1 MPSHRSRSLT
11 RLSPWLLAFGLGVAP
26 MVLASSQ
33 GCSSVQDVDTGSAEF
48 IGTTAQA
55 LSAADVTRVRVT
67 VSGPG
72 IATPITHD
80 LVRVSGQWR
89 GTIGAIPVGVGRNFH
104 GDAYDAGGTVV
115 YRGDAPAV
123 TITKGTTAL
132 VSLLLQQAQAP
143 VPFQNSAP
151 RIDSMT
157 ASSNAVSPGDVVSL
171 AATAH
176 DPDAEAL
183 TYAWTAT
190 GGTFTNGTS
199 LAAQWTAPAT
209 EGSYNLTIRATD
221 PKSAVAAT
229 TFTVNVAAANA
240 RGKAAVSTI
249 LNTWPEVALVN
260 ASATRIN
267 IGESTSLTITA
278 SDADSDVLQY
288 AWTATCAGTFNNP
301 SAQAPSFTI
310 AAPLPAGNA
319 CALVASV
326 TDGRGGT
333 NTGQLSIAT
342 GAAATGLPPVIDTT
356 FQSSDTAAAGAP
368 IVLRVSAHDP
378 ESTSLTFAWAASSG
392 TLGAP
397 ATTGGTSEVSW
408 AAPAV
413 FGANASI
420 TATVTDGSGASTV
433 VAFGVAPAVAVAT
446 SCATPGDG
454 VNNCGAGAESCCT
467 SPLVTGGTFSRTYD
481 NVTYTD
487 PQYVATVSDFRLDK
501 YEVTVGRFRKFV
513 DAVVAG
519 WTPAAGSGKHTHLNG
534 GNGLAASGGGFE
546 PGWDTAWNTN
556 LPNAKATWDSA
567 SYLACDVTY
576 QTWTSATGANERRPI
591 NCVNWYQSTAFC
603 IWDGG
608 FLPSE
613 AEWNYAAA
621 GGNEHRVFPWSS
633 PPSSTTVNDTYAI
646 YSPTS
651 AGGTQN
657 VGSKS
662 PVGNGRYGQAD
673 LLGNVYEWAADFYSN
688 PYSEIL
694 CTNCASSTPGGVR
707 VVRGGS
713 AFNNA
718 VPTAARGA
726 GTAANPHFIL
736 GARCAR
742 TP

>member
-1 MPSHRSRSLT
+1 
-11 RLSPWLLAFGLGVAP
+11 
-26 MVLASSQ
+26 
-33 GCSSVQDVDTGSAEF
+33 
-48 IGTTAQA
+48 
-55 LSAADVTRVRVT
+55 
-67 VSGPG
+67 
-72 IATPITHD
+72 
-80 LVRVSGQWR
+80 
-89 GTIGAIPVGVGRNFH
+89 VGVGRNFH
-104 GDAYDAGGTVV
+104 GDAYDAAGTVV

-123 TITKGTTAL
+123 TITKGATAL

-240 RGKAAVSTI
+240 RSKAAVSTV

-267 IGESTSLTITA
+267 VGESTLLTITA

-288 AWTATCAGTFNNP
+288 AWTATCAGTFDNP

-342 GAAATGLPPVIDTT
+342 GAAVATGLAPVVDTT
-356 FQSSDTAAAGAP
+356 FQSSDTAAAGSP
-368 IVLRVSAHDP
+368 IVLRVTAHDP
-378 ESTSLTFAWAASSG
+378 ESTSLTFAWTASSG

-397 ATTGGTSEVSW
+397 VTSGGTSEVSW
-408 AAPAV
+408 TAPAV
-413 FGANASI
+413 FGANATIS
-420 TATVTDGSGASTV
+420 ATVTDASGASTV

-446 SCATPGDG
+446 SCAASGGGLT
-454 VNNCGAGAESCCT
+454 NCGAGAESCCT
-467 SPLVTGGTFSRTYD
+467 SPLVTGGTFSRSYD
-481 NVTYTD
+481 GVSSCSGANCTD
-487 PQYVATVSDFRLDK
+487 PQYQATVSDFRLDK
-501 YEVTVGRFRKFV
+501 YEVTVGRFRRFV
-513 DAVVAG
+513 DAWVLG
-519 WTPAAGSGKHTHLNG
+519 WRPAAGAGKHTHLNAG
-534 GNGLAASGGGFE
+534 SGLAASGGGFE
-546 PGWDTAWNTN
+546 MGWDPAWNAN
-556 LPNAKATWDSA
+556 LPSDKATWDSVLGLQPGSA
-567 SYLACDVTY
+567 
-576 QTWTSATGANERRPI
+576 TWTVGPAANEKRPI
-591 NCVNWYQSTAFC
+591 NRINWFDAAAFC

-608 FLPSE
+608 FLASE

-621 GGNEHRVFPWSS
+621 GGSEQRVYPWSS
-633 PPSSTTVNDTYAI
+633 PPSSTTISDSYTV
-646 YSPTS
+646 YS
-651 AGGTQN
+651 GGASGGGERPED

-662 PVGNGRYGQAD
+662 PLGNGRYGQAD
-673 LLGNVYEWAADFYSN
+673 LAGNVWEWVSDYYVG
-688 PYSEIL
+688 PYSETA
-694 CTNCASSTPGGVR
+694 CMNCACTFSNAYR
-707 VVRGGS
+707 VMRGGS
-713 AFNNA
+713 WGDDSSHEEASSA
-718 VPTAARGA
+718 TLAAGYRGHDIPTTYRYA
-726 GTAANPHFIL
+726 PV